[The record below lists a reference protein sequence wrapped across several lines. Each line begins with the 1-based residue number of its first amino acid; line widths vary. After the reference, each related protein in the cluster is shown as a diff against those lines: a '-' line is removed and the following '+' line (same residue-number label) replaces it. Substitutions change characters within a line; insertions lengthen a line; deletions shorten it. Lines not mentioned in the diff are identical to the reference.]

1 MSEASI
7 SVGRDVDAMRIVN
20 KYVGW
25 STGAGLIPLPLVDLA
40 AIAGVQ
46 LKMVQE
52 LTEFYDVPFSR
63 SAAKSIIGAVI
74 GSGGAYILA
83 APVGSLLKVV
93 PFIGTIAGMLAE
105 PALAAASTYA
115 LGKVFI
121 QHFESGGTFLDL
133 NPGAVRRYYNE
144 EYESARKP
152 PAAGKAA

>member
-1 MSEASI
+1 MSDADI
-7 SVGRDVDAMRIVN
+7 SLGKDEEAMRIVG

-40 AIAGVQ
+40 AIAAVQ

-52 LTEFYDVPFSR
+52 LSKFYGVPFSR
-63 SAAKSIIGAVI
+63 SAAKSIAGALI
-74 GSGGAYILA
+74 GSGGSYLLA
-83 APVGSLLKVV
+83 APVGSLLKIV
-93 PFIGTIAGMLAE
+93 PFVGQIAGMLAE

-133 NPGAVRRYYNE
+133 NPAAVRRYYRE
-144 EYESARKP
+144 EYEAARHTP
-152 PAAGKAA
+152 TGKAA